1 MGTYNQICVFDYETG
16 GANPNECEI
25 TQIGA
30 CIINRWDLKII
41 DTFES
46 MARPE
51 NLDRVEQG
59 ALEVTGFTLE
69 QLEQA
74 PDIKIVWGQFVDWV
88 NKHNKSKGNIGTYM
102 APIPAGY
109 NILGY
114 DMIIVDRY
122 CKKYGPYNDNR
133 GQQKL
138 FNPIHKFDLM
148 HHMWFWT
155 ENNPN
160 LKSLKLTSVCEWLGF
175 AKADIENAHDA
186 LQDVMNTARIIIRLM
201 QMQRNLTGSDGKEAR
216 LKMEGSFSDD

>member
-1 MGTYNQICVFDYETG
+1 MGTYNQICVFDFETG

-51 NLDRVEQG
+51 NLDR
-59 ALEVTGFTLE
+59 
-69 QLEQA
+69 
-74 PDIKIVWGQFVDWV
+74 V